1 MSNCVAQEI
10 RWLLADE
17 FDRRPSATRRLAKAR
32 LVASMAEGLD
42 RARIADLQAGLSH
55 GTRAAFLDA
64 GLSAAERQIVVTALS
79 HDPGERA
86 EISSAAALLDCV
98 GADLIPLPPGLL
110 TQAAATFA
118 AANAAARQDAA
129 AQRTGRRPAAL
140 IAGGSLAALALV
152 LAVGS
157 GLLLPSRAPAPS
169 PGPLS
174 SIRPAA
180 QSATRASQGAA
191 AGRAIDRA
199 IALAP
204 ETSDRAGP
212 ISARGERSTASCDDG
227 AEVAGRSQRTCELGK
242 ATDSDA
248 PPSGVAARGASYRA
262 QAPPG
267 DNHSAELQPHFDG
280 PSLRPRSSRRTP
292 ALRLG
297 TAVADLAVVPFEVAG
312 RAVLLFGQLGKGLVA
327 PRAVLH
333 HKMYGSRSRGTWGSI
348 SRRKSRKSLPRW
360 RANHVAMTAVY
371 EELEFDGPSNRES
384 TSPTYTGRRLS

>member
-17 FDRRPSATRRLAKAR
+17 FDGRPSATRRLAKAR

-118 AANAAARQDAA
+118 AANSAARQDAA
-129 AQRTGRRPAAL
+129 AGAQRTGRRPAPL

-169 PGPLS
+169 PGPPS

-180 QSATRASQGAA
+180 QSATRASQRAA
-191 AGRAIDRA
+191 AGLAI
-199 IALAP
+199 
-204 ETSDRAGP
+204 
-212 ISARGERSTASCDDG
+212 
-227 AEVAGRSQRTCELGK
+227 V
-242 ATDSDA
+242 
-248 PPSGVAARGASYRA
+248 VH
-262 QAPPG
+262 QAPFSE
-267 DNHSAELQPHFDG
+267 NF
-280 PSLRPRSSRRTP
+280 RFRR
-292 ALRLG
+292 
-297 TAVADLAVVPFEVAG
+297 
-312 RAVLLFGQLGKGLVA
+312 
-327 PRAVLH
+327 
-333 HKMYGSRSRGTWGSI
+333 
-348 SRRKSRKSLPRW
+348 
-360 RANHVAMTAVY
+360 
-371 EELEFDGPSNRES
+371 
-384 TSPTYTGRRLS
+384 